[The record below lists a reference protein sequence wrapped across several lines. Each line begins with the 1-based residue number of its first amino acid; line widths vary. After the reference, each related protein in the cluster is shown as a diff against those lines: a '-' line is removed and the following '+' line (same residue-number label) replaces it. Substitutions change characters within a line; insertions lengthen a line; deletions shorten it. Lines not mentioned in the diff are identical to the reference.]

1 MLSENELWLLSFYR
15 TSEIGGALFFGRLA
29 RAMRP
34 GPVQIDMSKHFADE
48 SQHAWLWSSCI
59 DALGAKPLKLAGTYQ
74 DQYVAACGIPANLME
89 VLAITQVFEQRV
101 TQQYAR
107 HLKAPGTQPRIRE
120 TLELIMKDERWH
132 ISWVRAAL
140 KALEAEYGADRI
152 QATLDRFR
160 LADREVYRK
169 TMDEQ
174 RERINALFE
183 TEQAIPC

>member
-1 MLSENELWLLSFYR
+1 MLNENDLWLLSFYR

-34 GPVQIDMSKHFADE
+34 GPVQLDMSKHFADE

-59 DALGAKPLKLAGTYQ
+59 EALGAKPLKLGATYQ

-89 VLAITQVFEQRV
+89 VLAITQIFEQRV

-107 HLKAPGTQPRIRE
+107 HLRAPGVHPRIRE
-120 TLELIMKDERWH
+120 TLARIMEDERWH

-140 KALEAEYGADRI
+140 SALAPEYGKDRI
-152 QATLDRFR
+152 DATLKRFR
-160 LADREVYRK
+160 EADQAVYQK
-169 TMDEQ
+169 TIEEQ
-174 RERINALFE
+174 RERVGVLFLGNPV
-183 TEQAIPC
+183 TVG